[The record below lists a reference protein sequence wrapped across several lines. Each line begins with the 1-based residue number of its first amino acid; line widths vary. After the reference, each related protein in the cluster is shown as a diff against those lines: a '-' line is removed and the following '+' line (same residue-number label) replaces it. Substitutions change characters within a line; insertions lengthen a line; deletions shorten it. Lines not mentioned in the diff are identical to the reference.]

1 MYVDGKIFLSFI
13 PLSLLVIADF
23 LNDLFKN
30 KYNFKKQIVIIIP
43 VIIFMIYSA
52 IGYSYAKLLWIDIPL
67 LLTTLT
73 LIYLYKKPNLI
84 FIPILVISS
93 ICFIRMNKGDD
104 YSDIIARGNSNVYKE
119 LVSNISKDNVHR
131 TSDYTNQL
139 YNVNQI
145 YTTKQLSPSLYSST
159 SNKHYFNFVRNI
171 FQNEIINRDNLTVS
185 APKNIL
191 YNIYTGVKYI
201 ITNESSL
208 KGYNLIQNKDGIS
221 IYENEDVLPIGY
233 ASDKIMSLRE
243 FNTLSYP
250 QNIDA
255 LLNYVIVNKSISNV
269 YKSNIKMYETDFN
282 IETTDNLKY
291 EVLYNTLYVS
301 TDGYGQAKLNLLIQL
316 AKMMFLL
323 YVLK

>member
-1 MYVDGKIFLSFI
+1 MGLSFIYIVSLISFLLKKKKENKFLAIILILLLTFPICNFILNVFMYVDGKIFLSFI

-145 YTTKQLSPSLYSST
+145 YTTKQLSPSFILQHPI
-159 SNKHYFNFVRNI
+159 NIILILFVIFSKRNY
-171 FQNEIINRDNLTVS
+171 QSR
-185 APKNIL
+185 
-191 YNIYTGVKYI
+191 
-201 ITNESSL
+201 
-208 KGYNLIQNKDGIS
+208 
-221 IYENEDVLPIGY
+221 
-233 ASDKIMSLRE
+233 
-243 FNTLSYP
+243 
-250 QNIDA
+250 
-255 LLNYVIVNKSISNV
+255 
-269 YKSNIKMYETDFN
+269 
-282 IETTDNLKY
+282 
-291 EVLYNTLYVS
+291 
-301 TDGYGQAKLNLLIQL
+301 
-316 AKMMFLL
+316 
-323 YVLK
+323 